1 MAIGTEPGAR
11 RCSGF
16 EWRREWDSGGPEE
29 FSRIGH
35 GRPAGVIRRGI
46 DFASLRLFS
55 LASGSLVVE
64 LRSNPFS
71 QYQQGPA
78 PLRWGWPLLMAERVG
93 LSHSLRSRDLSF
105 PLSRDSES
113 TCGSNPFSQYQQ
125 GPAPLRWGWPLLMAE
140 RVGFEPTVG
149 CPTLDFESSALNQT
163 QPSLRFTLRRL
174 RLQIECEALYA
185 VWLRFQQPLSRQRHS
200 AISPKRPEG
209 GTELSTLN
217 VQLSTF
223 K

>member
-64 LRSNPFS
+64 LR
-71 QYQQGPA
+71 
-78 PLRWGWPLLMAERVG
+78 
-93 LSHSLRSRDLSF
+93 
-105 PLSRDSES
+105 
-113 TCGSNPFSQYQQ
+113 SNPFSQYQQ

-209 GTELSTLN
+209 GPELSTLN